1 MKSYFLLIFAGF
13 IFQSYQ
19 QLQVEVFNRLFG
31 DGEIRDPEHI
41 QISESHV
48 CSSMDDLLQLC
59 KYEKSIQ
66 EEISRLPKSQ
76 LKANYYQH
84 LRTDVINQFPNNTCN
99 VNRLSFLKLFFSEVI
114 RMHLNIS

>member
-1 MKSYFLLIFAGF
+1 MLSNQSTKHINMKIFFLLIFAGF
-13 IFQSYQ
+13 IFQSHQ
-19 QLQVEVFNRLFG
+19 QLQVLEVEAFDRLFG

-59 KYEKSIQ
+59 EYEKSIQ
-66 EEISRLPKSQ
+66 EEISRLPESQ

-84 LRTDVINQFPNNTCN
+84 LRTDAINQID
-99 VNRLSFLKLFFSEVI
+99 S
-114 RMHLNIS
+114 